1 MEYNSSIMYKSL
13 YNDFLEDKIYNENRL
28 NLAINEQLIVTESS
42 TTLKQ
47 KSNELTALYEA
58 KLSDFIINS
67 WNSFVDWINSIFAR
81 FMEKVNSILLNNKK
95 YLEKYQN
102 IILFKKSKI
111 EPLNIPGD
119 YTLGIDR
126 CFKTII
132 PTFQYND
139 KFKEALQAEGDMEAL
154 KLIIND
160 SSLKY
165 DNGRS
170 VTEVLKDYF
179 MGKDK
184 GNFTK
189 KWEELNRREIYN
201 FCSNAGNIKN
211 LYNKDIAHL
220 KSSTNAIKSAIN
232 RELKNT
238 SADKEVQNDGK
249 AKQQQ
254 TTNPQ
259 QKTTNN
265 TTNQTQAN
273 NNNNQQKTNTQNNI
287 NQQNNTNNNQQQN
300 INASFVYTEADN
312 NTINSNAVQSS
323 YASKGKPTDNQ
334 KQTSANNAVNDA
346 VQKADINAMTK
357 KWISVCRMVITAKM
371 TAQQTIARFYMNA
384 IRSHVQSYVGRLD
397 KAEDNVENNDQS
409 ADFQTNTDDNGNT
422 TRNVQHNK

>member
-1 MEYNSSIMYKSL
+1 MEYNSSIMYEAL
-13 YNDFLEDKIYNENRL
+13 YNDFIEDKIYNENRL
-28 NLAINEQLIVTESS
+28 NIAINRQLIVTESS

-67 WNSFVDWINSIFAR
+67 WNSFVDWINSIFAK
-81 FMEKVNSILLNNKK
+81 FIEKINSILLNNKK

-111 EPLNIPGD
+111 QPLNIPGD

-139 KFKEALQAEGDMEAL
+139 KFKEALQSEGDMEAL
-154 KLIIND
+154 RLIIND

-254 TTNPQ
+254 TTKPQ
-259 QKTTNN
+259 QQTTNN
-265 TTNQTQAN
+265 TTNQAQT
-273 NNNNQQKTNTQNNI
+273 
-287 NQQNNTNNNQQQN
+287 NNQQQTQQN
-300 INASFVYTEADN
+300 TTNSTQQNVNASFVYTEADN
-312 NTINSNAVQSS
+312 NNSTINSNAVQSA
-323 YASKGKPTDNQ
+323 YASKGKPTDDQ
-334 KQTSANNAVNDA
+334 KQTSANNAVNDGA
-346 VQKADINAMTK
+346 QKADINAMTK

-384 IRSHVQSYVGRLD
+384 IRAHVQSYVGKTD
-397 KAEDNVENNDQS
+397 NAKDNVENNDQS
-409 ADFQTNTDDNGNT
+409 ADYQTNTNDNGEA